1 MTTMKAYSDCFQ
13 FDTSSHY
20 SLRKPML
27 FQLNTASRLKGQRE
41 LLLTDFNESTG
52 VLVLKNKSHIRRMSV
67 VGTETVQ

>member
-1 MTTMKAYSDCFQ
+1 
-13 FDTSSHY
+13 
-20 SLRKPML
+20 ML